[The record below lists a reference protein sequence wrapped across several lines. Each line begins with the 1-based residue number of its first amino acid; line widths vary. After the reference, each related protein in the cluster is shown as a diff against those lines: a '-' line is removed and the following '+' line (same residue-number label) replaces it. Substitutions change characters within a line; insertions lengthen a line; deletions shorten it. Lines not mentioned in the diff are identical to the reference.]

1 MMSTDQCVTDS
12 LMPETDAAKKARL
25 RQRKTELE
33 TARRA
38 VQKRLKELDPA
49 FIEKKR
55 LNLEMKEQKAAVQ
68 AGKKRDRLFNSKT
81 ARKWHIDCM
90 GSHDSPA
97 LRKKGVKVVYL
108 KQSKAGRILFKKTEI
123 TSFHPTDVF

>member
-1 MMSTDQCVTDS
+1 MA
-12 LMPETDAAKKARL
+12 ETQAAEEARL
-25 RQRKTELE
+25 RQRKTMLE

-38 VQKRLKELDPA
+38 EQKRLKELDLA

-55 LNLEMKEQKAAVQ
+55 LNLEMKEQQAAVQ

-90 GSHDSPA
+90 GIHDSPA
-97 LRKKGVKVVYL
+97 LRKKRCEGCFVKA
-108 KQSKAGRILFKKTEI
+108 K
-123 TSFHPTDVF
+123 